1 MHEFDWI
8 IFSLR
13 TVQSSRLYH
22 HQHLL
27 RDCQF
32 LVNIQWRYVQICIH
46 LLKVETS
53 MYLFN
58 NYTVLSAEPGKC
70 SKMPSVFERSRK
82 GRLVSKLNN
91 HGKKLGLSIFITGL
105 KSHIWS
111 FMFKY
116 TPFKIN

>member
-1 MHEFDWI
+1 
-8 IFSLR
+8 
-13 TVQSSRLYH
+13 
-22 HQHLL
+22 
-27 RDCQF
+27 
-32 LVNIQWRYVQICIH
+32 
-46 LLKVETS
+46 

-116 TPFKIN
+116 TPFKINKNKNKMLFVIYAFLYEIISKDINSHK